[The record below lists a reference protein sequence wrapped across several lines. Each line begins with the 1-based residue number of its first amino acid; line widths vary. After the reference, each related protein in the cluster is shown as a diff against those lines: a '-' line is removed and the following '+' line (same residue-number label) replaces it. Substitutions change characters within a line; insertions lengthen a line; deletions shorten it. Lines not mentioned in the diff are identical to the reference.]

1 MLKYILG
8 GLGLI
13 AVGSVWFFWPAIAN
27 NMESYTIDDIKEKDF
42 IIVGHR
48 GAAGHAPENTMA
60 SFRKA
65 IELGA
70 DVIELDVHRSKDGH
84 LIVMHDATVDRTTN
98 GSGAV
103 SDMTYDEIRAL
114 DAGGWFG
121 EGFKGELVPSLAE
134 VIVGINGEVKVLIE
148 IKWPTDGLYDGLG
161 KQVAEEV
168 HKYGA
173 EEWCII
179 QSFDSKYLEDA
190 HASGY
195 DIPLQKL
202 LVSQTSLF
210 FMPFHK
216 DNKFRLGRA
225 STAHIE
231 SMNYYH
237 KMINASLV
245 KRHHDDGLTVIP
257 YTVNT
262 TDEMVKVLGM
272 GVDGVITNYP
282 DVALALRNE
291 LK

>member
-1 MLKYILG
+1 
-8 GLGLI
+8 
-13 AVGSVWFFWPAIAN
+13 
-27 NMESYTIDDIKEKDF
+27 MESYTIDDIKEKDF

-84 LIVMHDATVDRTTN
+84 LVVMHDATVDRTTN
-98 GSGAV
+98 GSGAI

-121 EGFKGELVPSLAE
+121 EAFKGELAPSLAE

-148 IKWPTDGLYDGLG
+148 IKWPNDGLYDGLG

-179 QSFDSKYLEDA
+179 QSFDSKYLDEA
-190 HASGY
+190 HAAGY
-195 DIPLQKL
+195 NTPLQKL

-210 FMPFHK
+210 FVPFYQ
-216 DNKFRLGRA
+216 DNRFRLGRA
-225 STAHIE
+225 STTHVE
-231 SMNYYH
+231 SINYHH

-245 KRHHDDGLTVIP
+245 QRHHDDGLMVIP

>member
-1 MLKYILG
+1 
-8 GLGLI
+8 
-13 AVGSVWFFWPAIAN
+13 
-27 NMESYTIDDIKEKDF
+27 
-42 IIVGHR
+42 
-48 GAAGHAPENTMA
+48 
-60 SFRKA
+60 
-65 IELGA
+65 
-70 DVIELDVHRSKDGH
+70 
-84 LIVMHDATVDRTTN
+84 
-98 GSGAV
+98 
-103 SDMTYDEIRAL
+103 MTFDEIRVL
-114 DAGGWFG
+114 DAGSWFG
-121 EGFKGELVPSLAE
+121 EAFKGELVPSLAE

-173 EEWCII
+173 EDWCII
-179 QSFDSKYLEDA
+179 QSFDSKYLDEA
-190 HASGY
+190 HAAGY
-195 DIPLQKL
+195 NIPLQKL

-210 FMPFHK
+210 FIPFHK

-225 STAHIE
+225 STAHVE